1 MLSIYPA
8 CFIKEKNGSYSI
20 IYPDLNAATCGN
32 DLEEA
37 FAMAIDCLAGY
48 IYSAEEEGEEIP
60 KASFVADI
68 DGKKVADMLEVSYD
82 EVFVNF
88 VAVNV
93 EEYAKMHFN
102 KNFKEKEGGR

>member
-37 FAMAIDCLAGY
+37 FVMAIDCLAGY
-48 IYSAEEEGEEIP
+48 IYSAEKEVEEIP
-60 KASFVADI
+60 KASFVTDI
-68 DGKKVADMLEVSYD
+68 DGKKVADMLEISYD